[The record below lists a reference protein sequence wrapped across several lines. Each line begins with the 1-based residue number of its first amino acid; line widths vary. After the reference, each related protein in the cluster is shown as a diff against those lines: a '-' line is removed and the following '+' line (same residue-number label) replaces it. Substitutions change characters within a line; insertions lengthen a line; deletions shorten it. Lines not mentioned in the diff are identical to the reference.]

1 MGNCLVTKLNGV
13 SDNKGLLKIGELVV
27 SIECTE
33 ANKTLLDILLNG
45 SYYCEKA
52 YTLGSDN
59 VAAYE
64 VKNNTNWGTIKS
76 KDIGTYT
83 FHFLDKY
90 SIGALLIRQPQAL
103 KGFSYINKITQLII
117 SPTDNIDIEVMKD
130 CKSLTLLSVA
140 GNVSGDIASLKGLT
154 ALTSLSVAG
163 NVSGDIASLKG
174 LTALTS
180 FIATYGDKITLKA
193 GDFSDMPN
201 LDLIEIGN
209 KGTSYVGNFGDIATL
224 GSNLTYIFLGDDKP
238 TIEWTSRPSS
248 SKIISIVGAPKLA
261 NIDKM
266 LQDQAN
272 CVIGITS
279 SSPDYRKLISTTGT
293 RTSASDSAVATLQS
307 KGYTVSV
314 SPV

>member
-130 CKSLTLLSVA
+130 CKSLTL
-140 GNVSGDIASLKGLT
+140 
-154 ALTSLSVAG
+154 LSVAG